1 MEKPDDGRAELRPKL
16 HQAQDTLEDAL
27 DEVCA
32 AGPVQQETTGEMIRL
47 EESLSVAAEAAKHAV
62 SLRRRLRE
70 EQEREQDALRA
81 ADASNGETPSPR
93 A

>member
-1 MEKPDDGRAELRPKL
+1 MERSDDGRAELRPKL
-16 HQAQDTLEDAL
+16 HQAQETLEDAL

-32 AGPVQQETTGEMIRL
+32 SKPVQQETTGEMIRL

-70 EQEREQDALRA
+70 EQERQQDARRG
-81 ADASNGETPSPR
+81 ADASNGEAPPPR
-93 A
+93 T